1 MEHDHSAMQS
11 MDQMDHAQHAGM
23 DHSPETLVDQ
33 TLLRATAGTAAA
45 PLSTPFHMLMKEKW
59 GWRWM
64 LHGNFFVNALQQSGP
79 RGADKVFATNWFMPM
94 AQRDLGPGQFTF
106 KVMFSLEPA
115 TVTERRYPLLLQMGE
130 VAFGKPIID
139 GQHPHDMW
147 GEIAGVYDWKLRE
160 DTLLSFYGGI
170 IGDPALGPESFPH
183 RLSASENPLAPL
195 GHHLQDSSHIASDV
209 VTVGLTH
216 KMFRVEASGF
226 HGREPNENRWNIDQG
241 AIDSWSTRLAFNPGK
256 NWSMQFSTAKLASA
270 EESHPDEDIRR
281 TTASISYNRP
291 LTNGNWSNMLLWG
304 RNNVN
309 DHFILS
315 SYLAESTLRFLDKN
329 YVWTRLENV
338 DRTNELLLGQ
348 NAPVVPGPASTTLAE
363 GPFAR
368 VQAYTAGYSRDIAR
382 FGAWSMGIGGQVN
395 WYGIPDKLRPLY
407 GDHPHGGVVFIRFR
421 PHN

>member
-1 MEHDHSAMQS
+1 
-11 MDQMDHAQHAGM
+11 MDQMGHMEDGQMSSMSHE
-23 DHSPETLVDQ
+23 PKTLVEQ
-33 TLLRATAGTAAA
+33 ALLRATAGTAAA
-45 PLSTPFHMLMKEKW
+45 PLSMPLHMLMKEKF

-79 RGADKVFATNWFMPM
+79 RGGDKVFATNWFMPM
-94 AQRDLGPGQFTF
+94 AQRDLGPGQLTF

-115 TVTERRYPLLLQMGE
+115 TVTDRRYPLLLQIGE

-147 GEIAGVYDWKLRE
+147 GEIAGVYDWKLRD

-241 AIDSWSTRLAFNPGK
+241 AIDSWSTRLAFSPGK
-256 NWSMQFSTAKLASA
+256 NWRKPGSSARARRNTAAGTEQSC
-270 EESHPDEDIRR
+270 PRR
-281 TTASISYNRP
+281 R
-291 LTNGNWSNMLLWG
+291 WV
-304 RNNVN
+304 R
-309 DHFILS
+309 
-315 SYLAESTLRFLDKN
+315 
-329 YVWTRLENV
+329 
-338 DRTNELLLGQ
+338 
-348 NAPVVPGPASTTLAE
+348 
-363 GPFAR
+363 
-368 VQAYTAGYSRDIAR
+368 
-382 FGAWSMGIGGQVN
+382 
-395 WYGIPDKLRPLY
+395 
-407 GDHPHGGVVFIRFR
+407 
-421 PHN
+421 